1 VHAKILDE
9 ALRENDYFV
18 DHPKME
24 KEMASGSGES
34 AGGGGLGGIVDEIAG
49 ECEKLA
55 KNTMGAQEAA
65 PAAPVTPY
73 IPPETESTPAS
84 IPEPTVSTPS
94 VPESAPVEIPTPA
107 VEF

>member
-1 VHAKILDE
+1 
-9 ALRENDYFV
+9 
-18 DHPKME
+18 
-24 KEMASGSGES
+24 MASGLGGS
-34 AGGGGLGGIVDEIAG
+34 ATAGSSTGGGLGGIVDEIAG

-55 KNTMGAQEAA
+55 KNTMGTQEAA

-107 VEF
+107 AEF